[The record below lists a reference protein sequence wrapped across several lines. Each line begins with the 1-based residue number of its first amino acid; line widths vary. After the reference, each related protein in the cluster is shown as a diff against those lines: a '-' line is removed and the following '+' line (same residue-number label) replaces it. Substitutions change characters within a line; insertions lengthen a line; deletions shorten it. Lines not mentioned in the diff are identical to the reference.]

1 MTATTK
7 VTPAN
12 RFLACVPGATAAT
25 NLADDEFAA
34 AVAAVLAILEL
45 GNR

>member
-12 RFLACVPGATAAT
+12 RFAAHDIWNALQAAGADQLAAWIEAHQ
-25 NLADDEFAA
+25 
-34 AVAAVLAILEL
+34 
-45 GNR
+45 